1 MKIWNGWENIN
12 IHPILPLPRRN
23 IRIEP
28 TLVLLLNLGS
38 TSVLELLFPFLQ
50 HNSKRRAEDNTTMKK
65 VGSNSTLSTFM
76 SSEVDTIDDVTNRS
90 IIVKRM
96 VSQTSSCGDYIS
108 DNSCLPS
115 PKKARRGSSV
125 GSYSDASTVS
135 SSPSS
140 PPIKRIL
147 FQAEDE
153 VLHTNACSPVVMMKR
168 HYHHNREASSG
179 LGWYLDEEDFNLYQ
193 HYFKWLTFPALLE
206 GRDTSLSINGRLLR
220 LNIRE

>member
-1 MKIWNGWENIN
+1 MPISLIANLPIDETDIDENLEWMREYQHTSDTTAKKKHQN
-12 IHPILPLPRRN
+12 RTN
-23 IRIEP
+23 A
-28 TLVLLLNLGS
+28 GS
-38 TSVLELLFPFLQ
+38 SVESSASVLELLFPFLQ
-50 HNSKRRAEDNTTMKK
+50 HNNKRRAVDNTTMKK

-76 SSEVDTIDDVTNRS
+76 SSEVSTIDDVTNRS
-90 IIVKRM
+90 SILVKRM
-96 VSQTSSCGDYIS
+96 VNQTSSCGDYSS
-108 DNSCLPS
+108 DNSRLPS

-168 HYHHNREASSG
+168 HHHHIITVKRAQG
-179 LGWYLDEEDFNLYQ
+179 LDG
-193 HYFKWLTFPALLE
+193 T
-206 GRDTSLSINGRLLR
+206 
-220 LNIRE
+220 